1 MKRRYFGK
9 LCWRENSNFPSS
21 LQLSLPAVFKT
32 ERQGFGRVRKL
43 VKCLFYEQPA
53 YEFTSTPIIWETL
66 FYDPPLHP
74 QYRSGFGYMLLSHFV
89 YEWQLFEK
97 ECQKICVL
105 LMSKTGQFSAFSAFW
120 KMLDIERRFIIQTT

>member
-43 VKCLFYEQPA
+43 VKCLFYVQPA

-74 QYRSGFGYMLLSHFV
+74 QYRSGFSYMLLSHFV
-89 YEWQLFEK
+89 YEWQLFGK
-97 ECQKICVL
+97 RA
-105 LMSKTGQFSAFSAFW
+105 SKNLRFAAEQNWSIFSIFNFSER
-120 KMLDIERRFIIQTT
+120 MLDCERL